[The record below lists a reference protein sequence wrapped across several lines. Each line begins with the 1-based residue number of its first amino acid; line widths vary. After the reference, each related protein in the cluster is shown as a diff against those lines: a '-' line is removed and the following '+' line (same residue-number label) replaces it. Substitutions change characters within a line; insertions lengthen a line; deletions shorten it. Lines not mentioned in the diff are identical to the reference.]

1 MFADWYYAYSV
12 LYCFC
17 YVFHYLWDAS
27 HPICLS
33 LLAPLI
39 LYLKSLVK
47 NFLLKSVHSIN
58 LVFKIFSIL
67 LDRLSHMVSHW
78 LWYLQEAI
86 FLFVAANTN
95 GPSTQVLFYCSR
107 YRHHWVTQLFPFD
120 VSRTFP
126 LLYQAWLVLFRL
138 EYVFWY
144 LFYRVRP
151 EWLQQ
156 TLERP
161 LPLYLTDIWAARPLL
176 EGCDGV
182 FLLQIIPSVYSL
194 NSARNISKG

>member
-67 LDRLSHMVSHW
+67 LDRLSLALVPARSNFS
-78 LWYLQEAI
+78 LC
-86 FLFVAANTN
+86 
-95 GPSTQVLFYCSR
+95 YCK
-107 YRHHWVTQLFPFD
+107 Y
-120 VSRTFP
+120 
-126 LLYQAWLVLFRL
+126 
-138 EYVFWY
+138 
-144 LFYRVRP
+144 
-151 EWLQQ
+151 QQ
-156 TLERP
+156 TFDAS
-161 LPLYLTDIWAARPLL
+161 T
-176 EGCDGV
+176 
-182 FLLQIIPSVYSL
+182 FLLFAIPTSL
-194 NSARNISKG
+194 SDSTISFRCISYLSSAVSSLTRSFSARICILVSFLSCTA